1 MRALLPDDLAIAEE
15 LVAGRSTPARQPYRE
30 TIIESLVASGEGPTL
45 LETLGTLIQHLVV
58 DQLHLIGDVYDRGP
72 APQLIMDELLS
83 CPNVDV
89 QWGNHDI
96 LWMGAAAGSPGSVA
110 NVVRICARYGNL
122 SILEEKTRMPNAK
135 VLSEKQAIVAELTE
149 KIQKAMAV
157 IQFKV
162 EAALIA
168 ENPSFGLD
176 DRNLLHLI
184 DRERGTVM
192 VDGVEYELLD
202 TTFPTVE
209 WDDPYRL
216 TEDEAAVIEQLCAAF
231 TDSERLQRHMRFF
244 LDRGSLY
251 KIENGNLML
260 HACVPLAADGSLL
273 EVTLFGETY
282 RGRALY
288 DMVDA
293 SVRAAF
299 SATDEAERKR
309 GLDMLWYLWLGPGSP
324 LFAKSKMATFELYL
338 IADKAARKEVKNPFY
353 SLLDDEAVVDGIFRD
368 FGMDPATSR
377 IICGHV
383 PVKVKDGEDPVK
395 ANGRV
400 LCIDGGFS
408 AAYQKTTGLAGFTL
422 VSNAEGLFLDAN
434 EPLASRAAA
443 VEGTADIRAERRVL
457 AAYDTPRTVADTDEG
472 ARIRERIALLRTLL

>member
-1 MRALLPDDLAIAEE
+1 
-15 LVAGRSTPARQPYRE
+15 
-30 TIIESLVASGEGPTL
+30 
-45 LETLGTLIQHLVV
+45 
-58 DQLHLIGDVYDRGP
+58 
-72 APQLIMDELLS
+72 
-83 CPNVDV
+83 
-89 QWGNHDI
+89 
-96 LWMGAAAGSPGSVA
+96 
-110 NVVRICARYGNL
+110 
-122 SILEEKTRMPNAK
+122 
-135 VLSEKQAIVAELTE
+135 
-149 KIQKAMAV
+149 
-157 IQFKV
+157 
-162 EAALIA
+162 
-168 ENPSFGLD
+168 
-176 DRNLLHLI
+176 
-184 DRERGTVM
+184 
-192 VDGVEYELLD
+192 
-202 TTFPTVE
+202 
-209 WDDPYRL
+209 
-216 TEDEAAVIEQLCAAF
+216 
-231 TDSERLQRHMRFF
+231 MRFF

-260 HACVPLAADGSLL
+260 HACVPLADDGSLL
-273 EVTLFGETY
+273 EVPLFGKTY

-395 ANGRV
+395 AGGRV

-434 EPLASRAAA
+434 EPLISRDAA
-443 VEGTADIRAERRVL
+443 VEGTADIHAERRVL
-457 AAYDTPRTVADTDEG
+457 AAYDMPRTVADTDEG
-472 ARIRERIALLRTLL
+472 AHLRERIALLRTLL